1 VTRLQHAARIG
12 LLMAGSA
19 ILLFWISRHVEASF
33 ADGLR
38 YIHQAERIDGG
49 SWKDGL
55 LRGIDH
61 PLHPLAIVTAHHLLG
76 GSGPSSWQQAA
87 IFVAFTSAILLVLP
101 IYLLTLEFYGDRA
114 AWLGCMLVM
123 LNPLIGYI
131 VVNVL
136 SECTFLLFW
145 TFGLWTAVRFLREG
159 QFAWLPAAIGFGV
172 LAYLT
177 RPEGMLLPAAL
188 CITLFLLPIL
198 RITRINWPR
207 WWAAL
212 AFLAVG
218 LIALAGPYIAFKGGI
233 GTKPGIARV
242 LGLAPRSDPM
252 GLERERPLSAD
263 QSTLETYRI
272 ASARMTK
279 VLRSSVTPPLF
290 PLALLGIFIG
300 VAPRSRLRA
309 WILLSMILIASALA
323 LVRLHATGGYCT
335 VRHGLVPGIILTIA
349 AGGGVSWL
357 IARIS
362 IPGRWLRLGQERVK
376 PGPAIWALLIAALV
390 LQPNLQP
397 LGPAVPGPFSVY
409 YSTGDWIAEHTAP
422 NDQVLDLT
430 DWSLFFSKRPGYAF
444 ASVYKAPEDP
454 RTRWIVVRKP
464 HVEGRWHYSDILRN
478 MIGNRDPVALIPPVA
493 KPSQVQ
499 IRIYDRLS
507 PPRPPDIA
515 ATTRQGDSSSPNQVR
530 Q

>member
-1 VTRLQHAARIG
+1 VSRLQHAARIG

-19 ILLFWISRHVEASF
+19 ILLFWISRHLETSF

-38 YIHQAERIDGG
+38 YIHQAERIDSG

-55 LRGIDH
+55 LRGVDH
-61 PLHPLAIVTAHHLLG
+61 PLHPLAIVTAHHILG
-76 GSGPSSWQQAA
+76 GSGPASWQQAA
-87 IFVAFTSAILLVLP
+87 ILVAFASAILLVLP
-101 IYLLTLEFYGDRA
+101 IYLLTLELYGDRA

-145 TFGLWTAVRFLREG
+145 TFGLWSAVRFLREG
-159 QFAWLPAAIGFGV
+159 KFAWLPAAIGFGV
-172 LAYLT
+172 LAYLA
-177 RPEGMLLPAAL
+177 RPEGMLLPVAL
-188 CITLFLLPIL
+188 CVTLFLLPLL
-198 RITRINWPR
+198 RVTQINWPR

-218 LIALAGPYIAFKGGI
+218 LVLLSGPYVVFKGGI

-242 LGLAPRSDPM
+242 LGLAPKADPM

-272 ASARMTK
+272 AAGRMAK
-279 VLRSSVTPPLF
+279 VFRSSVTPPLF
-290 PLALLGIFIG
+290 PLALMGILVG

-309 WILLSMILIASALA
+309 WILLSLILIASALA

-349 AGGGVSWL
+349 AAGGLSWL
-357 IARIS
+357 IAKVS

-376 PGPAIWALLIAALV
+376 PGPAIWAVLIGVIVV
-390 LQPNLQP
+390 LPNLQP
-397 LGPAVPGPFSVY
+397 LGPPVPGPFSVY
-409 YSTGDWIAEHTAP
+409 YSTADWIAENTAP
-422 NDQVLDLT
+422 EDQVLDLT
-430 DWSLFFSKRPGYAF
+430 DWSLFFSKRAGYVF
-444 ASVYKAPEDP
+444 ANVYTAPEDS

-464 HVEGRWHYSDILRN
+464 HVEGRWHYSKVLQGL
-478 MIGNRDPVALIPPVA
+478 IGKREPVALIPAVA
-493 KPSQVQ
+493 APSQVQ
-499 IRIYDRLS
+499 IRIYDRFS
-507 PPRPPDIA
+507 PPSTPNLAVGTTTANPNA
-515 ATTRQGDSSSPNQVR
+515 AAALTR
-530 Q
+530 